1 VTSSIRL
8 GVAVALVVGLIVI
21 VRRQGASDPAR
32 PAPPPPAA
40 PRQFLGA
47 GSCGSSGCHGA
58 DVAGHQPWQS
68 AVTIWATR
76 DPHAGAARALHETL
90 AMRIVELLAARD
102 STASQ
107 APAHENRAC
116 IGCHAPAPGPLVSV
130 GVGCEACHGAAGDW
144 ILAHTLPTWRTAGN
158 AAGMVDLADPFT
170 CASQCAGCHVGGPP
184 TATGLP
190 REVSHD
196 LIAAGHPRLAFE
208 LRSSKAAEPPHWRD
222 RFAGADAPLDQ
233 LGEWALGRLGTL
245 DAFLGQ
251 VERQSEAAVGS
262 HDGAIAG
269 CWPEFTAFDCYGC
282 HRRAL
287 AAADRGQPVAASRG
301 RIRLEP
307 LVWSLIDV
315 AAPDAGAELTALRS
329 DIERGWW
336 LPPDA
341 DRLRGAMGRVAATV
355 RDGRMGDAALVRQAV
370 ERAAAT
376 TDPANWD
383 EVVALA
389 TMLEAVVDDHRV
401 KGPPGEGAA
410 TAAAA
415 IADLRR
421 LIAFEA
427 QGSGAGRVR
436 FNSPHGHDPAA
447 IREAI
452 AAAADRVR
460 ELSAPHPL
468 VPSRPR

>member
-1 VTSSIRL
+1 MSHVQPALIAVLPLAWLACAAAAEPPPRAHL
-8 GVAVALVVGLIVI
+8 GVSSC
-21 VRRQGASDPAR
+21 ASA
-32 PAPPPPAA
+32 
-40 PRQFLGA
+40 
-47 GSCGSSGCHGA
+47 GCHA
-58 DVAGHQPWQS
+58 AAEAGHARWQS
-68 AVTIWATR
+68 SFTVWAMR
-76 DPHAGAARALHETL
+76 DPHAQAHRALEGPRAERL
-90 AMRIVELLAARD
+90 IAAIAIR
-102 STASQ
+102 AGGRPQ
-107 APAHENRAC
+107 PPATEHPAC
-116 IGCHAPAPGPLVSV
+116 VACHAPAPGAAMRE
-130 GVGCEACHGAAGDW
+130 GVGCESCHGAAGDW
-144 ILAHTLPTWRTAGN
+144 VVAHALPGWKTGAN
-158 AAGMVDLADPFT
+158 AAGMIDLSDPET
-170 CASQCAGCHVGGPP
+170 CARTCTPCHVGGPP
-184 TATGLP
+184 RADGAP
-190 REVSHD
+190 FEVSHD

-208 LRSSKAAEPPHWRD
+208 LRSFKAGTPPHWRD
-222 RFAGADAPLDQ
+222 RVALAAAGTIPAAGVDPV
-233 LGEWALGRLGTL
+233 GEWATGRMVVLEAYL
-245 DAFLGQ
+245 DRVA
-251 VERQSEAAVGS
+251 RQSATAA
-262 HDGAIAG
+262 GASGGLLADT
-269 CWPEFTAFDCYGC
+269 WPELSAFDCYGC

-370 ERAAAT
+370 ERAVAT